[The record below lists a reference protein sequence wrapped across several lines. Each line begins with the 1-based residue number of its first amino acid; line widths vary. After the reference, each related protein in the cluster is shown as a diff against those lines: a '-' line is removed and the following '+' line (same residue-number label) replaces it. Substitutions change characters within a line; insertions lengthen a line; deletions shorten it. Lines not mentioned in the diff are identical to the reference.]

1 MSSCCDDREFMRG
14 GVIVEATISNS
25 KIQGSIVSD
34 SILNNDTITNLTAID
49 SPSAKKIADAI
60 SKLGNTQLAPL
71 AEALANAMAAL
82 SKEQLAE
89 LAKALADAMLSAQAK
104 APAETLAD
112 KGLPATMVG
121 TRDLNLGRPAKW
133 LKMGTYAVPAYNE
146 G

>member
-14 GVIVEATISNS
+14 GVIVDATISNS
-25 KIQGSIVSD
+25 TIQGSTITD
-34 SILNNDTITNLTAID
+34 STFNNGTITNLSSID
-49 SPSAKKIADAI
+49 APSAKKIADAI
-60 SKLGNTQLAPL
+60 SKLGNAQLAPL

-82 SKEQLAE
+82 SKEQLAA
-89 LAKALADAMLSAQAK
+89 LAKALADAMLSAQAT
-104 APAETLAD
+104 APTETLAD

-133 LKMGTYAVPAYNE
+133 LKMGNYAVPAYNE